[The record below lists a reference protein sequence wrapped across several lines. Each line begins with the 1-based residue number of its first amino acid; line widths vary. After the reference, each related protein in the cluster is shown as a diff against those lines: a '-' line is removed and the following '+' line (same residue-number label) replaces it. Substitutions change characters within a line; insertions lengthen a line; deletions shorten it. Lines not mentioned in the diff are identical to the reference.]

1 MVDPVNCI
9 RHYGQVLSLCAKDTG
24 MHEWA
29 KNASRASSNASSH
42 PRPAWG
48 GGGEILLSLDLKTV
62 VQTRPLDSRNDIPLP
77 DRTYTPQFGQTVA
90 SVLPEMTMS
99 PMRQPKAALDKSP

>member
-1 MVDPVNCI
+1 MGKE
-9 RHYGQVLSLCAKDTG
+9 RFTG
-24 MHEWA
+24 I
-29 KNASRASSNASSH
+29 KQRLKSSQTGL
-42 PRPAWG
+42 G
-48 GGGEILLSLDLKTV
+48 GRGEILLSLDLKTV